1 MVRIAAQPSAVAG
14 GVRIVV
20 LVHGAWADGSSW
32 SRVIR
37 LLEKAGL
44 NAVAVQNPLTSFDDD
59 VAATRRAIALQDG
72 PVILVGHSWAGVVI
86 TEAGAD
92 PKVAGLV
99 YVAAFAPD
107 VGEAV
112 GDLGK
117 DFPPPPG
124 AAELRPDAGGYLTL
138 TTKGVM
144 EYFAPD
150 LPLAQR
156 KLIAA
161 TQGAT
166 NSAVFGAKVSS
177 AAWKTKPNWYVV
189 ASNDRMIQPDLE
201 RKFAKTIK
209 AKTITL
215 PSSHVAMLSHP
226 AEVAKLIIEAAR
238 TAPGKQCTID
248 AGPRRFGSDGAQIS
262 RNGESHDHAQRKR
275 KAPRPRY

>member
-1 MVRIAAQPSAVAG
+1 MIRKTHILFNSIFAVALALPVVAQSTFAAESAVRGA
-14 GVRIVV
+14 RNVV

-32 SRVIR
+32 ARVIP

-44 NAVAVQNPLTSFDDD
+44 NAVAVQNPLTSFEDD
-59 VAATRRAIALQDG
+59 VAATKRAIALPDG

-86 TEAGAD
+86 TEVGTD
-92 PKVAGLV
+92 PKVVGLV

-107 VGEAV
+107 VGQAV

-117 DFPPPPG
+117 EFPPPTGSAEIRPG
-124 AAELRPDAGGYLTL
+124 PDGYLTL

-144 EYFAPD
+144 EYFASD
-150 LPLAQR
+150 LPVAQR

-166 NSAVFGAKVSS
+166 NGAVFGAKVAN
-177 AAWKTKPNWYVV
+177 AAWKTKPTWYVV
-189 ASNDRMIQPDLE
+189 AANDRMIQPDLE
-201 RKFAKTIK
+201 RKFAKTIN

-226 AEVAKLIIEAAR
+226 EEVAKLIVEAAR
-238 TAPGKQCTID
+238 SAPVNQ
-248 AGPRRFGSDGAQIS
+248 
-262 RNGESHDHAQRKR
+262 
-275 KAPRPRY
+275 